1 MKIIIQIIVF
11 SSIIIISGC
20 SKKVTI
26 NCKINNYMSDIN
38 TNKSN
43 KYETR
48 RELKTTFSESDFN
61 SKLNDYEISC
71 SEILVKYLYCNICF
85 NSDENSLTS
94 YNGQVFN
101 LINTKS
107 ADEITDECIKL
118 ISSMSMGSKEFY
130 EFIQSQK

>member
-1 MKIIIQIIVF
+1 
-11 SSIIIISGC
+11 
-20 SKKVTI
+20 
-26 NCKINNYMSDIN
+26 MSDIKTN
-38 TNKSN
+38 TSI

-48 RELKTTFSESDFN
+48 RKLKTTFSESDFN

-118 ISSMSMGSKEFY
+118 ISNMSMGSKEFY